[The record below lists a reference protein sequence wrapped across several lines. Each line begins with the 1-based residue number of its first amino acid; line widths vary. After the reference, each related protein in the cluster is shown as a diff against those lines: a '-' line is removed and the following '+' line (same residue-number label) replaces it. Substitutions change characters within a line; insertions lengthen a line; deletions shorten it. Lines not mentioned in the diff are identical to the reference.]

1 MSVQNMKLLL
11 DSSTLGIKS
20 QWSFTSHWF
29 CFYKHVIINISFSI
43 NSLVLILKKSTSNSI
58 FINSKTFKWSH
69 CIGVNSKQ
77 INFEFNIHSNIN
89 DTYIFIKITTIL
101 HSFTKYL
108 RRTLVFISLGAQLC
122 PVGANMYSFFGTW
135 SW

>member
-1 MSVQNMKLLL
+1 MPVQNMKLLL

-89 DTYIFIKITTIL
+89 DTCVFIKITTNL
-101 HSFTKYL
+101 HWFTKYL
-108 RRTLVFISLGAQLC
+108 RRTLVFMWNSAQREKF
-122 PVGANMYSFFGTW
+122 SFSFSGNYC
-135 SW
+135 